1 MEVLQDGLRDIL
13 EQNLFYDVEIH
24 FKNGERLYLH
34 QLILASCSSL
44 LKKCFQDLQ
53 NSSEETLSIILPDYF
68 LSDFR

>member
-44 LKKCFQDLQ
+44 LKKCFQDLH
-53 NSSEETLSIILPDYF
+53 
-68 LSDFR
+68 